1 MRSAPTLAALAIIGS
16 ILLLCLPLSSP
27 QRLSG
32 GLALR
37 TSSRMAVRS
46 TARWGLPRRL
56 REIKCRAVSGKP
68 APEGTKYTVV
78 LVRHGESDWNAKNLF
93 TGWADCGLSDKG
105 QVEGKTAGERLKE
118 AGFDFDLAYT
128 SLLKRAIQTLD
139 LCIGEMDLHWIP
151 VVKDW
156 HLNERH
162 YGGLEGLNKAETA
175 AKHGEDMVK
184 IWRRS
189 YDIPPPPIEESDP
202 RDKSKLPQ
210 YQDIP
215 KDVMPLSESLKNTV
229 ERVIPYW
236 NDEITH
242 SIKDGKKV
250 LIAAH
255 GNSLRA
261 LVKHLD
267 GMSDEEITGLN
278 IPTGI
283 PLVYNLDENLKPL
296 SKYYLADSDELDA
309 AVNAVANQG
318 KASVSN

>member
-1 MRSAPTLAALAIIGS
+1 
-16 ILLLCLPLSSP
+16 
-27 QRLSG
+27 
-32 GLALR
+32 
-37 TSSRMAVRS
+37 
-46 TARWGLPRRL
+46 
-56 REIKCRAVSGKP
+56 
-68 APEGTKYTVV
+68 
-78 LVRHGESDWNAKNLF
+78 
-93 TGWADCGLSDKG
+93 
-105 QVEGKTAGERLKE
+105 
-118 AGFDFDLAYT
+118 
-128 SLLKRAIQTLD
+128 
-139 LCIGEMDLHWIP
+139 
-151 VVKDW
+151 
-156 HLNERH
+156 
-162 YGGLEGLNKAETA
+162 
-175 AKHGEDMVK
+175 
-184 IWRRS
+184 
-189 YDIPPPPIEESDP
+189 
-202 RDKSKLPQ
+202 
-210 YQDIP
+210 
-215 KDVMPLSESLKNTV
+215 MPLSESLKNTV